1 MRLGSAVSGG
11 DLSALRSPR
20 FRVYAAAAIVAVF
33 ALVLIAFVW
42 GPLSRAGSPGKQS
55 SFTLL
60 NAGLSA
66 QTAGR
71 LGEAQGDYQKALQ
84 ADPTNY
90 WAYYNL
96 GVIDQLAGRTASAES
111 YYRRA
116 LALNPDLVPALYNLA
131 ISRTGPAASEAESLY
146 LRASALEPKN
156 AAVHLNLGFLL
167 LQEGKTAEG
176 HAELDTAVKL
186 DPQLASRL
194 PIAKP
199 TASPSRKP

>member
-1 MRLGSAVSGG
+1 MGSAASRGGLPALGS
-11 DLSALRSPR
+11 PR
-20 FRVYAAAAIVAVF
+20 YRVYAAAALVALF

-42 GPLSRAGSPGKQS
+42 GPLSRAGTAGKES
-55 SFTLL
+55 SYTLL
-60 NAGLSA
+60 SAGLSA

-71 LGEAQGDYQKALQ
+71 LGEAQSDYQKALQ
-84 ADPTNY
+84 VDPNNY

-96 GVIDQLAGRTASAES
+96 GVIDQQAGRSASAEHN
-111 YYRRA
+111 YRSA
-116 LALNPDLVPALYNLA
+116 LALNPDLVPALYNLG
-131 ISRTGPAASEAESLY
+131 IIRTGPAPSEAETLY
-146 LRASALEPKN
+146 RHATVLEPKN

-176 HAELDTAVKL
+176 HAELDAAVKL
-186 DPQLASRL
+186 DPQLSSRL

>member
-1 MRLGSAVSGG
+1 MGSAVSAGG
-11 DLSALRSPR
+11 LSALRSSR
-20 FRVYAAAAIVAVF
+20 YRVFAAAALVAVF
-33 ALVLIAFVW
+33 VLVVIAFVW
-42 GPLSRAGSPGKQS
+42 GPLSRAGASGKQS
-55 SFTLL
+55 SYTLL
-60 NAGLSA
+60 SAGLSA

-71 LGEAQGDYQKALQ
+71 VGEAQNDYQKALQ

-96 GVIDQLAGRTASAES
+96 GVIEQLAGRSASAER
-111 YYRRA
+111 YYRSA

-131 ISRTGPAASEAESLY
+131 IIQAGPDPSEAESLY
-146 LRASALEPKN
+146 RHASVLEPKN